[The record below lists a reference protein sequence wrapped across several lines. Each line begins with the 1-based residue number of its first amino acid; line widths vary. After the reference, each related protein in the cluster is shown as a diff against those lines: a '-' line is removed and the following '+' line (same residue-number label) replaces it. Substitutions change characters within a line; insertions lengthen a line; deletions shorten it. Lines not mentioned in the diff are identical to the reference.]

1 MKFIL
6 TIAAIM
12 FLTACNQQKVS
23 SLEQEV
29 HQLKNQNE
37 LIRGQ
42 SAGKDQFIEEYA
54 TTLNDVYANLEKIRE
69 REGLISEY
77 SKSVEGA
84 NRTGLKDKMLSNIES
99 IDSYINRSKIK
110 LNTLRSKYK
119 ESELTSKTF
128 EQALENLTKE
138 LELKEI
144 YIADLKLEIDQ
155 LNSQVSEARFA
166 VKERDLIIEGQQD
179 QLNQAYFIIGT
190 DEELEQKKIIS
201 EKGGL
206 LGFGKTK
213 VVSSTLDANDFN
225 IADISQT
232 SYIRID
238 QNADDFEIVSIH
250 ATDSYQLISDSISTK
265 LAIINPAEFWKMRYL
280 VIATEN

>member
-77 SKSVEGA
+77 SKSVEGV